1 MMFEMTNS
9 VEKAPSYQCEFA
21 MTLLQSLEIEEALQV
36 CRDNCWYSIWEILR
50 NEQISSA
57 SRLSPTRSSV

>member
-1 MMFEMTNS
+1 MVFEMTNS
-9 VEKAPSYQCEFA
+9 VETSPSYQCEFA

-50 NEQISSA
+50 NEQISPA
-57 SRLSPTRSSV
+57 SRPSPTRSSV